1 MGTKNINDAISR
13 KSTAMSTEHGTP
25 GGYNTHS
32 SRPASGKR
40 EGSQKRLRKTNTEKS
55 IHQEASEEVI
65 TLSLDPKVSKK
76 KKNVP
81 RQLQPINKEE
91 KKERGNYA

>member
-55 IHQEASEEVI
+55 IH
-65 TLSLDPKVSKK
+65 
-76 KKNVP
+76 
-81 RQLQPINKEE
+81 
-91 KKERGNYA
+91 